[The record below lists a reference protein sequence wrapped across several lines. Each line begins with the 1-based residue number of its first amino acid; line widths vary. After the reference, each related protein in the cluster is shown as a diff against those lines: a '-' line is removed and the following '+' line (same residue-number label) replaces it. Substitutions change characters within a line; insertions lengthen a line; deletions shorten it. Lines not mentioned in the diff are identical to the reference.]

1 MVHRSTEVWERHVI
15 TLGCGLLT
23 LVLVFGLGMHSMGA
37 VWETLNLGSF
47 FTSHFWYTAGQSA
60 ETSSGINWETIV
72 FVAGMM
78 IMVEVDKKIKKLIRK
93 DMELNPANA
102 RK

>member
-1 MVHRSTEVWERHVI
+1 MGETRYYTGLRSADAGAGIRTGNAQY
-15 TLGCGLLT
+15 GCSVGDFEFRQL
-23 LVLVFGLGMHSMGA
+23 
-37 VWETLNLGSF
+37 

-78 IMVEVDKKIKKLIRK
+78 IMVEGMARVGFSAGSACAL
-93 DMELNPANA
+93 LNG
-102 RK
+102 